1 LYKTGLSQKSV
12 NIRSRRRK
20 GTDRWR
26 NEFRR
31 QENGRDKCD
40 MGLLKV

>member
-1 LYKTGLSQKSV
+1 MK
-12 NIRSRRRK
+12 RK
-20 GTDRWR
+20 NGKRKDRGR